1 MRFGLLQTATVT
13 LLLALT
19 FSSSAEAEYRAYWVE
34 TFNTPLGTRADIDRV
49 VQSCVASNCNALF
62 AQVRR
67 RGDSW
72 YLNTS
77 EPLTE
82 MEGVGEPGPDGKW
95 TIDPLRYLIEQ
106 AHARSIEVH
115 AFVIVGAIFNFDPA
129 MERPADPRHVFNTH
143 IWDAA
148 RSALIR
154 DQRQWATRALPHNLK
169 GTLHDG
175 HRFTGN
181 GEWYIDLGHPA
192 AAAYTIDVFKRM
204 VRNYDIDGLH
214 LDRVRYPEAP
224 IDNTKPYGINVGYNE
239 TSVARFKARYG
250 NAVTYYEQRDIGH
263 NGITAGDVGYPRTN
277 DPLWNQWRRDQ
288 VTNFVRRVHLTLSAI
303 RPRIRISAALISW
316 GNGPGSSAQFTSTA
330 PYAQVFQDWKTWAE
344 QGLLDVLVPMNYKRE
359 HLARERRQFD
369 EWTRFTEE
377 LSDATGRQSIIG
389 LGGFINS
396 IEGTRAQIRR
406 ALAPPHAANGV
417 VVFALGGT
425 EAGETR
431 RNSTNARVPRNPL
444 SYPTPNLSTPKR
456 TNDDFFS
463 AVRRGTAV
471 NGDGLYEPSPLS
483 PVFAKPVAPPPTPW
497 KDSLGHV
504 MGFAIGENGLP
515 LDTASVTIEGAGR
528 PTIATI
534 TDGDGFFGA
543 VGLVPGN
550 YRIRIA
556 LRDEYL
562 TASVNVKAGA
572 VSTAYP
578 RRPASWKQTVAG
590 PTP

>member
-1 MRFGLLQTATVT
+1 MRFALLTATASLFV
-13 LLLALT
+13 AIA
-19 FSSSAEAEYRAYWVE
+19 FPSPVAAEYRAYWVE

-49 VQSCVASNCNALF
+49 IQSCEASNCNALF

-72 YLNTS
+72 YLNS
-77 EPLTE
+77 YEPLTE
-82 MEGVGEPGPDGKW
+82 MEGVGEPNGDGKW
-95 TIDPLRYLIEQ
+95 TIDPLRYLVDQ

-115 AFVIVGAIFNFDPA
+115 AFVIVGAIFSFDPA
-129 MERPADPRHVFNTH
+129 VQLPTDPRHVFNRH
-143 IWDAA
+143 FWD
-148 RSALIR
+148 SSQSNLFR
-154 DQRQWATRALPHNLK
+154 DRRQWSTRSLPHNLT
-169 GTLHDG
+169 GTLHNG
-175 HRFTGN
+175 HRFSGN

-192 AAAYTIDVFKRM
+192 AAAYTIEVFTRL
-204 VRNYDIDGLH
+204 VRNYQIDGLH

-224 IDNTKPYGINVGYNE
+224 IDDTTPYGVNVGYNE

-250 NAVTYYEQRDIGH
+250 SSAAYYEAGELGR
-263 NGITAGDVGYPRTN
+263 NGITTGDVGYPRTN

-316 GNGPGSSAQFTSTA
+316 GNGPSATSQFSATA
-330 PYAQVFQDWKTWAE
+330 PFAQVFQDWKTWAE
-344 QGLLDVLVPMNYKRE
+344 EGLVDILVPMNYKRE

-369 EWTRFTEE
+369 EWMRFTKA
-377 LSDATGRQSIIG
+377 LSEATGRHSIIG

-406 ALAPPHAANGV
+406 VLAPPSGANGV

-431 RNSTNARVPRNPL
+431 RNSTNARVPKNPL

-456 TNDDFFS
+456 TNEDFFS
-463 AVRRGTAV
+463 AVRRGRDA
-471 NGDGLYEPSPLS
+471 NGSTLYEPAPLP
-483 PVFAKPVAPPPTPW
+483 PVFARPVAPPATPW
-497 KDSLGHV
+497 KESLGNL
-504 MGFAIGENGLP
+504 MGFAIGENGTP
-515 LDTASVTIEGAGR
+515 LDAAEVTIEGAGR
-528 PTIATI
+528 SFTTL

-543 VGLVPGN
+543 IGLKPGH
-550 YRIRIA
+550 YRIRID
-556 LRDEYL
+556 LRDEVL
-562 TASVNVKAGA
+562 FASAKVRASA
-572 VSTAYP
+572 VVTVHP
-578 RRPASWKQTVAG
+578 RLPALSRQTIVG